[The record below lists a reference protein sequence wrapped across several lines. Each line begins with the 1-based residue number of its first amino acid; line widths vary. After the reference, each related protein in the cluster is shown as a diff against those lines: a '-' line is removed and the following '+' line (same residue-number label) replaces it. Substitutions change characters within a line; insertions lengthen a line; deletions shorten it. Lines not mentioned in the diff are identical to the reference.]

1 MFIKRKYSL
10 TDLITWTRQETV
22 LLTLI
27 ALIPVVVYEVF
38 DQKWLHLP
46 WLPIAVVGTAVAF
59 IISFQNNATYDR
71 VWEAR
76 KIWGGIVNT
85 SRAWGIEVND
95 FITNDF
101 VDEKVTARDEA
112 VTTLGALPSTPHQ
125 QGVVRDDRR
134 AGTPVFPRGRAP
146 ALSLRDGARLRAF
159 QVEQSHAALVSSVEA
174 ASRAAT

>member
-1 MFIKRKYSL
+1 MAW
-10 TDLITWTRQETV
+10 WTRHDTV
-22 LLTLI
+22 LLLVI
-27 ALIPVVVYEVF
+27 ALIPVIVYEVF

-85 SRAWGIEVND
+85 SRAWGIVVND

-101 VDEKVTARDEA
+101 TDEKAGDAELKAVRKELVFRHIAWMTA
-112 VTTLGALPSTPHQ
+112 
-125 QGVVRDDRR
+125 
-134 AGTPVFPRGRAP
+134 
-146 ALSLRDGARLRAF
+146 LR
-159 QVEQSHAALVSSVEA
+159 HA
-174 ASRAAT
+174 